1 MCGIVAIV
9 RRQSAR
15 ASPSTAQVLA
25 LVNTA
30 AGAFNAD
37 SVAALDTCRAS
48 LQELNSLLL
57 GVPGA
62 IALLESPGL
71 SAEIAAQLDPLM
83 QTLTTAADDAVASG
97 EIIAEDLNA
106 ARRAIK
112 DVLWAILRDRLSV
125 PDGIRALGGAG
136 ESAAVIT
143 ALCSVHDALS
153 ALDRLEVRGRD
164 SLGLHLFVSG
174 HGQDLDEPA
183 LARAISDRGGDPSF
197 VNNAVRRVGD

>member
-9 RRQSAR
+9 RRQPTR

-97 EIIAEDLNA
+97 
-106 ARRAIK
+106 
-112 DVLWAILRDRLSV
+112 
-125 PDGIRALGGAG
+125 
-136 ESAAVIT
+136 
-143 ALCSVHDALS
+143 
-153 ALDRLEVRGRD
+153 
-164 SLGLHLFVSG
+164 
-174 HGQDLDEPA
+174 
-183 LARAISDRGGDPSF
+183 
-197 VNNAVRRVGD
+197 

>member
-9 RRQSAR
+9 RRQSTR
-15 ASPSTAQVLA
+15 AVPSAAQVLT
-25 LVNTA
+25 LVNA
-30 AGAFNAD
+30 AAAAFDAD
-37 SVAALDTCRAS
+37 SVTSLDGCRAS

-62 IALLESPGL
+62 VALLESPGL

-83 QTLTTAADDAVASG
+83 KTLTTTADDAVASG

-112 DVLWAILRDRLSV
+112 DVLWAVLRDRLSV
-125 PDGIRALGGAG
+125 PEGIRALGGAG
-136 ESAAVIT
+136 ESAAVIA

-153 ALDRLEVRGRD
+153 ALDRLEVRG
-164 SLGLHLFVSG
+164 
-174 HGQDLDEPA
+174 
-183 LARAISDRGGDPSF
+183 
-197 VNNAVRRVGD
+197 